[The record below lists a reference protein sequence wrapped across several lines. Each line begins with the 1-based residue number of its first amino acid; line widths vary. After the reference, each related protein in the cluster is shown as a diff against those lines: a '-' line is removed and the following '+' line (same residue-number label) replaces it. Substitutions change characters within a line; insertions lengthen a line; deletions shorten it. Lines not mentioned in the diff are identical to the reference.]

1 MMKPGQWTRLYTPES
16 IFTLYPSR
24 LIKVSINNEA
34 SNSLDSTKTR
44 YSLWKDNY
52 ASPGFLD
59 TLLSFSR
66 LAVMFKSW
74 QISSYHVYNLLDF
87 MTAKLSCPC
96 CSFRADSANWSWNSP
111 YNLVNVQ
118 VKTTDSHVLHCLSV

>member
-1 MMKPGQWTRLYTPES
+1 MNDETRPMDPTRYTGKHFHSVPKQADKGQC
-16 IFTLYPSR
+16 
-24 LIKVSINNEA
+24 NEV

-111 YNLVNVQ
+111 YNLEQ
-118 VKTTDSHVLHCLSV
+118 G